1 MKVKT
6 RIKGFQVGFTKD
18 GKIFTKPVEETY
30 LIESLFRRI
39 INAIWL
45 QIIWIMSGTV
55 FMLIDYHQKRMLSAL
70 ALAFS
75 LGISVSVLI
84 DRIILIIKEDK

>member
-6 RIKGFQVGFTKD
+6 KIKGFQIGFTKD
-18 GKIFTKPVEETY
+18 GKIYTKPVEETY
-30 LIESLFRRI
+30 LSESLPRKI
-39 INAIWL
+39 VNAIWL

-55 FMLIDYHQKRMLSAL
+55 FILIDYHQKRFVSAL

-75 LGISVSVLI
+75 LGICVSVII
-84 DRIILIIKEDK
+84 DRVIVIIKEDK